1 MGLSPLAGTGPL
13 CPDRQTLG
21 GRRNARRRP
30 PKKFAHHRR
39 FQKSTGAKGA
49 GKPCAAAC
57 PGEKERCLLRQTAN
71 YQLSQWDAEDR
82 ILREDFNSDNQKID
96 ETMAALKAGNYF
108 EKLADV
114 TTTQSCQQLDV
125 DLSGVDFTQYDRLI
139 IHPMIKTDTVHSAIL
154 RLNGRSDTI
163 YSRGDHFATFCTS
176 YNSGI
181 GGGEVEITLDTF
193 LLGRNLYAEPGDP
206 RPTVN
211 ELFLVRKSDDRLVG
225 MIDFRRPLT
234 EFLLRFQSPNSAGHT
249 STGIWGESML
259 IDVLV
264 CRMDGTQVLEQRD
277 VPDNWFPVSE
287 GPEIPPM
294 EEKKN

>member
-1 MGLSPLAGTGPL
+1 M
-13 CPDRQTLG
+13 
-21 GRRNARRRP
+21 
-30 PKKFAHHRR
+30 
-39 FQKSTGAKGA
+39 
-49 GKPCAAAC
+49 
-57 PGEKERCLLRQTAN
+57 RQTAN

-211 ELFLVRKSDDRLVG
+211 ELFLAVTPGSVTPANLKQLNFCCASS
-225 MIDFRRPLT
+225 RPIL
-234 EFLLRFQSPNSAGHT
+234 P
-249 STGIWGESML
+249 
-259 IDVLV
+259 
-264 CRMDGTQVLEQRD
+264 GTQVR
-277 VPDNWFPVSE
+277 VYGVRAC
-287 GPEIPPM
+287 
-294 EEKKN
+294 

>member
-1 MGLSPLAGTGPL
+1 MPPWPGRVRSARTGKPWAG
-13 CPDRQTLG
+13 G
-21 GRRNARRRP
+21 GTRAAARRKNLLTTGVFKKAP
-30 PKKFAHHRR
+30 GPKARGDHAPQLAPEK
-39 FQKSTGAKGA
+39 
-49 GKPCAAAC
+49 
-57 PGEKERCLLRQTAN
+57 KERCLLRQTAN

-82 ILREDFNSDNQKID
+82 ILREDFNDDNQKID

-211 ELFLVRKSDDRLVG
+211 ELFLAVTPGSVTPTNLKQLNFCCASS
-225 MIDFRRPLT
+225 RPIL
-234 EFLLRFQSPNSAGHT
+234 P
-249 STGIWGESML
+249 
-259 IDVLV
+259 
-264 CRMDGTQVLEQRD
+264 GTQVR
-277 VPDNWFPVSE
+277 VYGVRAC
-287 GPEIPPM
+287 
-294 EEKKN
+294 